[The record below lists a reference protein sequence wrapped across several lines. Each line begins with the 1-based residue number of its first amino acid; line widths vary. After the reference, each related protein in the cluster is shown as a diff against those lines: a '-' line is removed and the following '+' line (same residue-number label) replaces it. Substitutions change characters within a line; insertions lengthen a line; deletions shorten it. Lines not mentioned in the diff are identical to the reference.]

1 MDIDEVNFLTAML
14 RIPSVS
20 GQEAEVANFLVAQM
34 HGFGW
39 ETYVDPSGSA
49 IGHLGDS
56 GPLIVLLGHIDTV
69 PGNIP
74 VRIEGDLLY
83 GRGSV
88 DAKGPFATF
97 VMAARRAQLAGTL
110 RCRIAL
116 VGATEEEAA
125 SSRGAH
131 YAKDQYA
138 PQFCVIGEP
147 SGWDRITLGYK
158 GRLLAHYYYEQDAAH
173 SAGEER
179 AAPEHMTDFWA
190 AVQSL
195 CAKHNQGHTRL
206 FEQMIPSLRRVASGG
221 DGMSDWVEATIGIRL
236 PEGVNPAALADE
248 LEAMAMPATLRCEG
262 GCPAF
267 RSPRTT
273 PLVSAFMRSIRKAG
287 GQPGF
292 LHKTGTADMNVVGPA
307 WGCPIVAYGP
317 GNSQLDHTPN
327 EHISISEY
335 RTAIAILSD
344 VLSQVG

>member
-1 MDIDEVNFLTAML
+1 MDINEVDFLTAML
-14 RIPSVS
+14 RIPSLS
-20 GQEAEVANFLVAQM
+20 GQEAEVANFLAAQM
-34 HGFGW
+34 RGFGW
-39 ETYVDPSGSA
+39 EAYVDPSGSA
-49 IGHLGDS
+49 IGHLGDT

-69 PGNIP
+69 PGDIP

-97 VMAARRAQLAGTL
+97 VMAARRAQLAGNL

-138 PQFCVIGEP
+138 PQLCVIGEP

-158 GRLLAHYYYEQDAAH
+158 GRLLAHYRYEQDSAH
-173 SAGEER
+173 SAGEQR
-179 AAPEHMTDFWA
+179 SAPEHMTDFWA
-190 AVQSL
+190 SVQSL
-195 CAKHNQGHTRL
+195 CAKHNLGHTRL

-221 DGMSDWVEATIGIRL
+221 DGLTDWVEATIGIRL
-236 PEGVNPAALADE
+236 PEGVNPDALADE

-273 PLVSAFMRSIRKAG
+273 PLVSAFVRSIRKAG

-317 GNSQLDHTPN
+317 GDSQLDHTPN
-327 EHISISEY
+327 EHVSISEY
-335 RTAIAILSD
+335 RTAIAVLSD

>member
-1 MDIDEVNFLTAML
+1 MDEVAFLSSML
-14 RIPSVS
+14 RIRSLS
-20 GQEAEVANFLVAQM
+20 GQEAELATFLVEQM
-34 HGFGW
+34 RGFGW
-39 ETYVDPSGSA
+39 ESYVDPSGSA
-49 IGHLGDS
+49 IGHLGDT

-69 PGNIP
+69 PGDIP
-74 VRIEGDLLY
+74 VRIEDDLLY

-97 VMAARRAQLAGTL
+97 VMAARRAELAGTL

-158 GRLLAHYYYEQDAAH
+158 GRLLAHYRYEQDAAH
-173 SAGEER
+173 SAGEQR
-179 AAPEHMTDFWA
+179 AAPEQMTDFWA
-190 AVQSL
+190 SVQTL
-195 CAKHNQGHTRL
+195 CETHNQGRTRL

-221 DGMSDWVEATIGIRL
+221 DGMRDWVEATIGIRL
-236 PEGVNPAALADE
+236 PEGVNPDALADE

-273 PLVSAFMRSIRKAG
+273 PLVSSFVRSIRKAG

-317 GNSQLDHTPN
+317 GDSQLDHTPN
-327 EHISISEY
+327 EHVAISEY

-344 VLSQVG
+344 VLGQIA